1 MKKRVLSMLLIMAML
16 IGVLVP
22 LQAVAAE
29 GGAIQNAVD
38 TSWYDASAASGT
50 VFEIADAAD
59 LRGAAKLSREGVTF
73 SGYTLKLTA
82 DIDLNPGWNGK
93 TTITDGKA
101 TLPEIPA
108 VEFEG
113 FDVFKGTFDGN
124 GKTVAGIY
132 MYQRVDNTNANLAI
146 FRFVKGGTIKNLIIK
161 NSFIFADMEEGRT
174 DLKIA
179 GLIARVQD
187 SAATLDTLYL
197 DLEVW
202 YRSWSY
208 ERIGGVISKTDS
220 AAATIKNVAFV
231 GTVGNMTPS
240 NAVPSTSDG
249 VYISQ
254 FIADANYKTGNKYE
268 NIALNG
274 TEYAKDG
281 RTGKIIA
288 SNDKDE
294 VSKAT
299 VAFNTAIPA
308 TVQAMLDAST
318 YNATLEAFNIWPSGV
333 TADSK
338 TASYDSNKSAYVKYY
353 SKATNAQYTSY
364 LSTLSSNGY
373 TKSAEYTIGDNRY
386 ALYEKAGAYSVYV
399 SYLGYK
405 PSTWGGSARMRVFVE
420 PYGSAYNLNATA
432 TTASVCSSKIWQ
444 LDVDNTSGE
453 NGGMSYVIRL
463 TDGTFIVIDG
473 GYATAK
479 EAQNLY
485 SVLSNNNP
493 NGGNPVIRAWFITH
507 THNDHAGVLA
517 NFAASYASN
526 VTVEGFYYNFP
537 GNDVAGDD
545 NADKVT
551 VDGVYA
557 IERYMSRFAGAIRYR
572 KLHSGM
578 TIGFAGVSATI
589 LGTHEDVCQSYYDG
603 FTLEKNTFQDGND
616 TSTVIKFTVGTQT
629 FMVLGDARMHMSDQ
643 LLATYPASVLK
654 SDIVQFS
661 HHGYTGARDEL
672 YEKIDA
678 DVVLWPMDVVNYSK
692 ASEGSYSTLF
702 KNYYNNDSIS
712 ANDYVRKNAVEVI
725 PSYETVCLTMP
736 YAAKTYSKGQK
747 IIDLDAAY
755 TNKVYAANVDT
766 FAVDTSWYD
775 ANASTYYLYDAGDLL
790 GFAKLGK
797 DGNNFIGK
805 TIMLMN
811 DIDLNPGW
819 SAAVTTTE
827 DKVIFPAAP
836 VNQWSIISKFSGVL
850 DGNGYTISGLYSYL
864 ELSKAPGSPDGWGMF
879 IDVLRD
885 GGAIKNIA
893 FKNSFTLC
901 KNTAGNGTSN
911 FCVGGLVGVIR
922 DSSKLQNIYSEMEVW
937 YQFKQHASIGAF
949 VGCPSSESASAQ
961 KYVAE
966 NLVFAGRIG
975 QTNNDYAADYVSTSD
990 PTRFGQ
996 LVGNQNFKTGST
1008 LKNMLAIGTFYNSG
1022 AKTSTTFAAQND
1034 GSDKLIKTNALTAK
1048 TELND
1053 MLVAAGWTY
1062 SDVLGS
1068 AVPAG
1073 IAGLIDGTADHV
1085 AVDNKSV
1092 FGSSLNDENTYY
1104 IYTAAELLD
1113 TIKNGGTF
1121 EGKTIMLMN
1130 DIDLNPGW
1138 SAKVTIDDKVNFP
1151 SAPTN
1156 VWPVISEFKG
1166 TLDGNGH
1173 TLSGVYSSVSKSATS
1188 ASGYAGMITT
1198 MNGGK
1203 IKNIAI
1209 TNSFVLTKNTA
1220 GWGTLN
1226 VGVGAIVGE
1235 IKGGAR
1241 IENFY
1246 TDVEMWHQFA
1256 YHQSVGGI
1264 IGYVGTS
1271 NVYSMENIVFAGRV
1285 GQTDSNN
1292 TANYVPASTSYLG
1305 QIIGNE
1311 NWKAATLK
1319 NALCIGEFH
1328 GTNKKTS
1335 TTYAGTNDGADKLVK
1350 TNAFTAKTE
1359 LNDTL
1364 TAAGWTYNAELGSAV
1379 PANVGAILDGTYG
1392 SVSDLKDLLDTPE
1405 MLYQVSDVVDGKYN
1419 IRFVSGINQINYS
1432 NKVGFD
1438 ITLIVGGTEYK
1449 LDNAYT
1455 TTDTVYESILADGT
1469 PVSAESLGYDYLY
1482 SQEIT
1487 NIPATEK
1494 ITIKIAAV
1502 NVDTAGNTIVGSAM
1516 TFQFHYG
1523 NGYVTAR

>member
-16 IGVLVP
+16 ISVFVP
-22 LQAVAAE
+22 LQAVAAD
-29 GGAIQNAVD
+29 GGATQNVVD
-38 TSWYDASAASGT
+38 TSWYDGSAASGT

-187 SAATLDTLYL
+187 STATLDTLYL
-197 DLEVW
+197 DMEVW

-208 ERIGGVISKTDS
+208 ERIAGVISKTDS

-231 GTVGNMTPS
+231 GTVGNMDPS
-240 NAVPSTSDG
+240 NGVPSSSTG

-274 TEYAKDG
+274 TEYAADG

-294 VSKAT
+294 VSKET
-299 VAFNTAIPA
+299 VAFNTTIPA

-318 YNATLEAFNIWPSGV
+318 YSAFTEEFNIWPSGV

-338 TASYDSNKSAYVKYY
+338 TASYDGNVRYY
-353 SKATNAQYTSY
+353 SKATSSQYTSY
-364 LSTLSSNGY
+364 LSTLASNGY
-373 TKSAEYTIGDNRY
+373 TKSAEYTIGDNQY
-386 ALYEKAGAYSVYV
+386 ALYEKVGAYSVYV

-405 PSTWGGSARMRVFVE
+405 PSSWGGSARMRVFVE
-420 PYGSAYNLNATA
+420 SYGSAYNFNKEAI
-432 TTASVCSSKIWQ
+432 TASVCSSKIWQ
-444 LDVDNTSGE
+444 LDVDNSGGE

-473 GYATAK
+473 GYATDK

-485 SVLSNNNP
+485 SILNYNNP
-493 NGGNPVIRAWFITH
+493 NGGNPVIRAWFLTH
-507 THNDHAGVLA
+507 THNDHAGVLG
-517 NFAASYASN
+517 NFAKSYASN

-537 GNDVAGDD
+537 GNDVTGDD
-545 NADKVT
+545 NTDTVT
-551 VDGVYA
+551 VDGVYD

-578 TIGFAGVSATI
+578 TIGFAGVTATI

-603 FTLEKNTFQDGND
+603 MTLEKNTFQDGND
-616 TSTVIKFTVGTQT
+616 TSTVIKFTVGAQT

-672 YEKIDA
+672 YQAIDA

-692 ASEGSYSTLF
+692 ASEDTYSTLF

-725 PSYETVCLTMP
+725 PSYENVCLTMP
-736 YAAKTYSKGQK
+736 YTAKTYSNGQK

-755 TNKVYAANVDT
+755 TNKVYTANVDT

-775 ANASTYYLYDAGDLL
+775 ENASTYYLYDAGDLL
-790 GFAKLGK
+790 GFASLGK
-797 DGNNFIGK
+797 GGNTFAGK
-805 TIMLMN
+805 TVMLMN
-811 DIDLNPGW
+811 NIDLNPGW
-819 SAAVTTTE
+819 SAEVTIG
-827 DKVIFPAAP
+827 DKVNFPSAP
-836 VNQWSIISKFSGVL
+836 TNTWPNIASFAGTL
-850 DGNGYTISGLYSYL
+850 DGNGYTLSGIYSSKSVSSNKGAYGGLFNTFAGGTIKNLRLSNSFMTVANSSWGSANIHVGGIAGDVNEGSLLYNVYMDETVEVWFKSNEQCDL
-864 ELSKAPGSPDGWGMF
+864 
-879 IDVLRD
+879 
-885 GGAIKNIA
+885 GGAYA
-893 FKNSFTLC
+893 FANGAHTVQGFVFTGRL
-901 KNTAGNGTSN
+901 GN
-911 FCVGGLVGVIR
+911 
-922 DSSKLQNIYSEMEVW
+922 
-937 YQFKQHASIGAF
+937 
-949 VGCPSSESASAQ
+949 
-961 KYVAE
+961 
-966 NLVFAGRIG
+966 
-975 QTNNDYAADYVSTSD
+975 TNNDYAPNFACSKSI
-990 PTRFGQ
+990 RIAMIIA
-996 LVGNQNFKTGST
+996 NQNSKGGSIINSLCLNTSLYTG
-1008 LKNMLAIGTFYNSG
+1008 KNYN
-1022 AKTSTTFAAQND
+1022 TN
-1034 GSDKLIKTNALTAK
+1034 SDRVGVSAGNATVKCCANTRESAEWLLTRPDDYGK
-1048 TELND
+1048 SH
-1053 MLVAAGWTY
+1053 VW
-1062 SDVLGS
+1062 SDVLQSIVPYEAETLVNGTYAHE
-1068 AVPAG
+1068 AVN
-1073 IAGLIDGTADHV
+1073 
-1085 AVDNKSV
+1085 NKSE
-1092 FGSSLNDENTYY
+1092 FASTLNDENTYY
-1104 IYTAAELLD
+1104 IYTAEDLLN
-1113 TIKNGGTF
+1113 TVKNGGDF
-1121 EGKTIMLMN
+1121 SGKTIMLMA

-1138 SAKVTIDDKVNFP
+1138 SADVTIGNTVQFP
-1151 SAPTN
+1151 SAPAN
-1156 VWPVISEFKG
+1156 VWPIVATFKG
-1166 TLDGNGH
+1166 VFDGNGH
-1173 TLSGVYSSVSKSATS
+1173 TLSGVYSTLSHSSTS
-1188 ASGYAGMITT
+1188 AVSYGGMFTT
-1198 MNGGK
+1198 VNGGT
-1203 IKNIAI
+1203 IKNLAI
-1209 TNSFVLTKNTA
+1209 TNSLLHAKSTA
-1220 GWGTLN
+1220 GYGTGN
-1226 VGVGAIVGE
+1226 VGI
-1235 IKGGAR
+1235 
-1241 IENFY
+1241 
-1246 TDVEMWHQFA
+1246 
-1256 YHQSVGGI
+1256 GGI
-1264 IGYVGTS
+1264 IGDATGSAKVQNLYVDMEVWYQFKEQCSLGGIIGRPTG
-1271 NVYSMENIVFAGRV
+1271 VYSVENVVFAGRL
-1285 GQTDSNN
+1285 GHTNN
-1292 TANYVPASTSYLG
+1292 DLAVNFNSGKTMEMAQITGNQNWKSGCSVKNVLAIGTYHSANYENRFDIYGCVNSNDSTVART
-1305 QIIGNE
+1305 NTF
-1311 NWKAATLK
+1311 NAT
-1319 NALCIGEFH
+1319 
-1328 GTNKKTS
+1328 
-1335 TTYAGTNDGADKLVK
+1335 
-1350 TNAFTAKTE
+1350 TE

-1364 TAAGWTYNAELGSAV
+1364 TAAGWTYNETLGSAV
-1379 PANVGAILDGTYG
+1379 PANVGAILNGTYD
-1392 SVSDLKDLLDTPE
+1392 SVRDPKDVLDVPE
-1405 MLYQVSDVVDGKYN
+1405 LFYQVSDVVDGKYN
-1419 IRFVSGINQINYS
+1419 IRFVSGISEINYS

-1438 ITLIVGGTEYK
+1438 ITLIVDGVEYP
-1449 LDNAYT
+1449 LDHAYT

-1469 PVSAESLGYDYLY
+1469 PVTAESLGYDYLY

-1502 NVDTAGNTIVGSAM
+1502 NVDTAGNTIVGTAM
-1516 TFQFHYG
+1516 TFQFNYG

>member
-1 MKKRVLSMLLIMAML
+1 MAML
-16 IGVLVP
+16 ISVFVP
-22 LQAVAAE
+22 LQAVAAD
-29 GGAIQNAVD
+29 GGATQNVVD
-38 TSWYDASAASGT
+38 TSWYDGSAASGT

-101 TLPEIPA
+101 TLPTIPA

-132 MYQRVDNTNANLAI
+132 MYQRVDNSNPNLAI

-161 NSFIFADMEEGRT
+161 NSFIFADMEDGRT

-187 SAATLDTLYL
+187 STATLDTLYL
-197 DLEVW
+197 DMEVW

-208 ERIGGVISKTDS
+208 ERIAGVISKTDS
-220 AAATIKNVAFV
+220 AAAVIKNVAFV

-240 NAVPSTSDG
+240 NGVPSSSTG

-274 TEYAKDG
+274 TEYAADG

-299 VAFNTAIPA
+299 VAFNTAIPTA
-308 TVQAMLDAST
+308 VQAMLDAST
-318 YNATLEAFNIWPSGV
+318 YTTVAEFNIWPTGV
-333 TADSK
+333 TTDTK
-338 TASYDSNKSAYVKYY
+338 TASYDGNVRYY
-353 SKATNAQYTSY
+353 SKATSSQYTSY
-364 LSTLSSNGY
+364 LSTLASNGY
-373 TKSAEYTIGDNRY
+373 TKSAEYTIGDNQY
-386 ALYEKAGAYSVYV
+386 ALYEKVGAYSVYV

-405 PSTWGGSARMRVFVE
+405 PSSWGGSARMRVFVE
-420 PYGSAYNLNATA
+420 PYGSAYNFNKEA

-507 THNDHAGVLA
+507 THNDHGGVLA
-517 NFAASYASN
+517 NFAATYASN

-545 NADKVT
+545 NADTVT
-551 VDGVYA
+551 VSGVYA

-578 TIGFAGVSATI
+578 TIGFAGVTATI

-603 FTLEKNTFQDGND
+603 MTLEKNTFQDGND

-629 FMVLGDARMHMSDQ
+629 FMVLADARMHMSDQ

-654 SDIVQFS
+654 SDIVQMS

-736 YAAKTYSKGQK
+736 YTAKTYSKGQK

-755 TNKVYAANVDT
+755 TDKVYTANVDT

-775 ANASTYYLYDAGDLL
+775 ANVSTYYLYDAGDLL

-864 ELSKAPGSPDGWGMF
+864 ELSKAPSSPDGWGMF

-975 QTNNDYAADYVSTSD
+975 QTNNDCAANFSPETD

-996 LVGNQNFKTGST
+996 FVGNQNWKTGST
-1008 LKNMLAIGTFYNSG
+1008 LKNMLAIGTFYSG
-1022 AKTSTTFAAQND
+1022 KSATSTTFAATND
-1034 GSDKLIKTNALTAK
+1034 GSDKLVKTNALTSK

-1053 MLVAAGWTY
+1053 TLTAAGWTY

-1073 IAGLIDGTADHV
+1073 IAGLIDGTYAHA

-1104 IYTAAELLD
+1104 IYTAEELLS

-1138 SAKVTIDDKVNFP
+1138 SAEVTIDDKVNFP
-1151 SAPTN
+1151 AAPTTA
-1156 VWPVISEFKG
+1156 WPNIASFAG
-1166 TLDGNGH
+1166 TLDGNGY
-1173 TLSGVYSSVSKSATS
+1173 TLKGIYTSKSVSSSKGAY
-1188 ASGYAGMITT
+1188 GGLFNVLAGGT
-1198 MNGGK
+1198 
-1203 IKNIAI
+1203 IKNLRLSNSFMTVANSSWGSANIHVGGIAGEVNEGSLLYNVYMDETVEVWFKSNEHCDLGGAYAFANGAHTVQGFVFTGRLGNTNNDYAPNYACASNKTIRIAMIIANQNNKGGSI
-1209 TNSFVLTKNTA
+1209 TNSLCLNTSLYTGKNYNT
-1220 GWGTLN
+1220 N
-1226 VGVGAIVGE
+1226 SDRVGVQA
-1235 IKGGAR
+1235 
-1241 IENFY
+1241 
-1246 TDVEMWHQFA
+1246 
-1256 YHQSVGGI
+1256 
-1264 IGYVGTS
+1264 
-1271 NVYSMENIVFAGRV
+1271 
-1285 GQTDSNN
+1285 
-1292 TANYVPASTSYLG
+1292 
-1305 QIIGNE
+1305 
-1311 NWKAATLK
+1311 
-1319 NALCIGEFH
+1319 
-1328 GTNKKTS
+1328 
-1335 TTYAGTNDGADKLVK
+1335 
-1350 TNAFTAKTE
+1350 
-1359 LNDTL
+1359 
-1364 TAAGWTYNAELGSAV
+1364 GSATVKCCANTRESAEWLLTRPDDYGKSHVWSDVLQSIV
-1379 PANVGAILDGTYG
+1379 PREAEALVNGTYG
-1392 SVSDLKDLLDTPE
+1392 HITDSAEFLDTPE
-1405 MLYQVSDVVDGKYN
+1405 MFYQVSDVVDGKYN
-1419 IRFVSGINQINYS
+1419 IRFVSGINQIDYS

-1438 ITLIVGGTEYK
+1438 ITLIVDGVEYP
-1449 LDNAYT
+1449 LDHAYT

-1469 PVSAESLGYDYLY
+1469 PVTAESLGYDYLY

>member
-299 VAFNTAIPA
+299 VAFNTTIPA

-338 TASYDSNKSAYVKYY
+338 TASYNSNKSAYVKYY

-373 TKSAEYTIGDNRY
+373 TKSAEYTIGDNSY

-507 THNDHAGVLA
+507 THNDHGGVLA
-517 NFAASYASN
+517 NFAATYASN

-537 GNDVAGDD
+537 GNDVVGDD
-545 NADKVT
+545 NTDTVT
-551 VDGVYA
+551 VSGVYA

-603 FTLEKNTFQDGND
+603 MTLEKNTFQDGND

-819 SAAVTTTE
+819 NATVTIG
-827 DKVIFPAAP
+827 DKVNFPVAP
-836 VNQWSIISKFSGVL
+836 VNVWSDIDLFKGTL
-850 DGNGYTISGLYSYL
+850 DGNGYTISGLYKIRSTKGESYNGGLFNKL
-864 ELSKAPGSPDGWGMF
+864 EDGT
-879 IDVLRD
+879 
-885 GGAIKNIA
+885 IKNLAIV
-893 FKNSFTLC
+893 NSFFATD
-901 KNTAGNGTSN
+901 TTGATFGGQN
-911 FCVGGLVGVIR
+911 FRIGGLLGTVQGSGADYKATVSNVYV
-922 DSSKLQNIYSEMEVW
+922 DMEVW
-937 YQFKQHASIGAF
+937 AKHNYHAS
-949 VGCPSSESASAQ
+949 VGGVFGKIE
-961 KYVAE
+961 KRF
-966 NLVFAGRIG
+966 NLNNVTFAGRVGTTSTEMAVNFDPSGDTCVG
-975 QTNNDYAADYVSTSD
+975 QIAGK
-990 PTRFGQ
+990 FGWKSITAYD
-996 LVGNQNFKTGST
+996 L
-1008 LKNMLAIGTFYNSG
+1008 MAIGTIYSG
-1022 AKTSTTFAAQND
+1022 ESTTAYLQAYCGGKD
-1034 GSDKLIKTNALTAK
+1034 GLSVTRGLNSKQDASYLDSNSDYKN
-1048 TELND
+1048 N
-1053 MLVAAGWTY
+1053 GWAY
-1062 SDVLGS
+1062 SNVLGAIAPG
-1068 AVPAG
+1068 AVAG
-1073 IAGLIDGTADHV
+1073 MVDGTYAHA
-1085 AVDNKSV
+1085 AVDNKSA

-1121 EGKTIMLMN
+1121 EGKTVMLMN

-1138 SAKVTIDDKVNFP
+1138 SAAVTIDDKVNFP

-1220 GWGTLN
+1220 GWGTLT